1 MKNNMIMMIAILL
14 LGTGMAYAQHD
25 HHMHTAPADT
35 VKKAPAHQHP
45 ATPIKQPVGGNKH
58 KPAMPADT
66 AKHKHGMPSSY
77 SRNLPM
83 NRDGSG
89 TSWQPDES
97 PMMMYMLMKNNT
109 ALMWHGAVYPRL
121 TVQDVFKKSQQRGG
135 ARFGAPN
142 WFMFMLNQYIG
153 KHGTFNFS
161 TMLSLDALTE
171 GGAGYPLL
179 FQSGESYNGQPL
191 VDRQHPH
198 DLFSGLSVAY
208 THSFTRDIDL
218 TAYFGYPGE
227 PALGPGAF
235 MHRVSAMNNPD
246 APISHHWQ
254 DASHITFGVATL
266 GFRYKFAKI
275 EGSIFTGREPNA
287 MRYDFDKPRFDSYSY
302 RLSFNPISQLS
313 MQFSQGF
320 IHSPE
325 ELEPELNIMR
335 TTASVLHTKKFK
347 GKSFIASALVWGY
360 NRDSEKTNLHSLLA
374 ESNLRLKPLNIY
386 TRYEWVQ
393 KNPHELQLA
402 AFDHHQVFNVHAL
415 TLGLNVPIVDR
426 LNTELSLG
434 TQMTLNF
441 PDEKLKSIYGNYPLG
456 AQVYLRL
463 APAINLN

>member
-1 MKNNMIMMIAILL
+1 MKNNVILILAILL
-14 LGTGMAYAQHD
+14 AGIGMAHAQHD
-25 HHMHTAPADT
+25 HHMHTTPADT
-35 VKKAPAHQHP
+35 VKEAPVHQHP
-45 ATPIKQPVGGNKH
+45 ATPAKQPAGANKH

-66 AKHKHGMPSSY
+66 AKHMHGMPSSY

-109 ALMWHGAVYPRL
+109 ALMWHGAIYPRL

-135 ARFGAPN
+135 TRFGAPN

-153 KHGTFNFS
+153 KRGTFNFS

-179 FQSGESYNGQPL
+179 FQSGESYKGQAL

-208 THSFTRDIDL
+208 THSFTNDIDL

-275 EGSIFTGREPNA
+275 EGSIFTGREPNS

-325 ELEPELNIMR
+325 ELEPQLNIMR
-335 TTASVLHTKKFK
+335 TTASVMHAKKFK
-347 GKSFIASALVWGY
+347 GKAFIASTLVWGY
-360 NRDSEKTNLHSLLA
+360 NRDSEKTDLHSLLA

-393 KNPHELQLA
+393 KNPHELQLPI
-402 AFDHHQVFNVHAL
+402 FDHHQIFNIHAL

-463 APAINLN
+463 APAINLQ